1 MLNCRFLFKSL
12 TVVLIGLF
20 GVCVRGDSL
29 SFAQENSR
37 MEPTPRTVRY
47 AQELRPM
54 EFHVHLRGGMT
65 PEKCVVR
72 EKKLSIRTAALEN
85 HGRGWPYDTDEK
97 LQTLIDWCVQSNV
110 PVGIQVNDRDWFKQI
125 SPDVRKRLDFV
136 LADTMIMPDSEG
148 GEPKK
153 MWLPGNVTVD
163 VKDEKAVQAW
173 MDRYMRHCLQ
183 VVNEPITIL
192 ANPTYLPPCLGDRT
206 DLWTPERMD
215 ALIEAAVKNHV
226 ALEINAQTYPYAEFV
241 KRAKRAGAKFTIGVN
256 NFTDEL
262 RGYNR
267 VWDIVEECG
276 LTADDFFRLK

>member
-1 MLNCRFLFKSL
+1 MFNSGSFCRLSIEFPL
-12 TVVLIGLF
+12 LF
-20 GVCVRGDSL
+20 GFCFFC
-29 SFAQENSR
+29 FAALGQENSR
-37 MEPTPRTVRY
+37 LEPTPRTIKY
-47 AQELRPM
+47 AQALRPM

-65 PEKCVVR
+65 PDKCVAR
-72 EKKLSIRTAALEN
+72 EKKLGIRTAALEN

-97 LQTLIDWCVQSNV
+97 LQTLIDWCAAANV

-125 SPDVRKRLDFV
+125 SPKIRQQLDFV
-136 LADTMIMPDSEG
+136 LADTMIMPDVEG

-163 VKDEKAVQAW
+163 VNDETAVQSW
-173 MDRYMRHCLQ
+173 MERYMRHCLQ

-215 ALIEAAVKNHV
+215 ALIQAAVKNHV
-226 ALEINAQTYPYAEFV
+226 ALEINAQTYPAAEFV
-241 KRAKRAGAKFTIGVN
+241 KRAKKAGAKFTIGVN

-262 RGYNR
+262 RGYDR
-267 VWDIVEECG
+267 VWDIVEQCGG
-276 LTADDFFRLK
+276 LTADDFFRLED